1 MTSGDTQRLLDHAE
15 FTTELLELRRSD
27 PREFSA
33 VLNARRLLAECGFQ
47 LDYPHTS
54 AVRGSGLGLRELRPR
69 AGRSRYRVLYRRF
82 GGALVLLSLAPEA
95 QHQPRGF
102 AQAIARAEERAR
114 TVTEH
119 ENGDSHV

>member
-1 MTSGDTQRLLDHAE
+1 MTSGDTLRLLDHAE
-15 FTTELLELRRSD
+15 FTTELLELRCSD

-33 VLNARRLLAECGFQ
+33 VLNARRMLAECGPL

-82 GGALVLLSLAPEA
+82 GDVLVLLSLAPEA

-114 TVTEH
+114 TMIER
-119 ENGDSHV
+119 ENGDPHV